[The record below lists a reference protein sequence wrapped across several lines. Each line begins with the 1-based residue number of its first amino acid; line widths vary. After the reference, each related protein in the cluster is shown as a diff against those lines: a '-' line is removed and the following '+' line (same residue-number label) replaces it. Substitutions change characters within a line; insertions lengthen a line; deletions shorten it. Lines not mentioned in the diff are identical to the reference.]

1 MCLYNFFIKG
11 PIQIKSLLLV
21 ESYFFSSFLLSHE
34 FFRTLIR
41 IRNTDQKESWPVP
54 ILKMHLINLSPCCV
68 HKLNIFAR
76 LGPRPSRRRRR
87 ADRGG
92 GSGAG
97 GWDDGGGGGCGRSD
111 HRRHLLPS
119 LAEADQSPFLY
130 IQQPQQAALSLWK
143 LHTKNILKQTLL
155 RFSTFYIY
163 LE

>member
-1 MCLYNFFIKG
+1 
-11 PIQIKSLLLV
+11 
-21 ESYFFSSFLLSHE
+21 
-34 FFRTLIR
+34 
-41 IRNTDQKESWPVP
+41 
-54 ILKMHLINLSPCCV
+54 MHLINLSPCCV

-130 IQQPQQAALSLWK
+130 IQQPQQAALSLK
-143 LHTKNILKQTLL
+143 IAYQKYFKTDVTEI
-155 RFSTFYIY
+155 FYFLYISGITEN
-163 LE
+163 L